1 MKLFRVAVVGGRGL
15 VGLKLI
21 EILIKEKFPF
31 SELVVYGNIEEQFEV
46 EGYKFVSKIL
56 RKETVEKF
64 DFVFFCVGEEVSKKY
79 AYDFIA
85 LGAKVIDNSSYYR
98 LDKDIPL
105 VIPEINGFDLLNNNH
120 LYANPNCTTIMILL
134 GLKPL
139 IDRYKLEKLYISSY
153 QSTSGG
159 GKDALNEYYLE
170 KENPNYIPKILPN
183 KKIKKS
189 TIFDNIIPIVDVLLD
204 NGYTNEEMKVRL
216 ESKKIL
222 HLEKLEINATCV
234 RVPTSIGHGAT
245 IFAVFEEKVDVEEAY
260 KLLGEVAYLKVY
272 DDNSYPTLIDVRG
285 TPLVGVGRLRKDLDC
300 DYTLSFFVTSDNLVR
315 GASYNAYK
323 IALKLVEYYK
333 WIF

>member
-98 LDKDIPL
+98 LDKDVPL

-183 KKIKKS
+183 KKIKK
-189 TIFDNIIPIVDVLLD
+189 
-204 NGYTNEEMKVRL
+204 
-216 ESKKIL
+216 
-222 HLEKLEINATCV
+222 
-234 RVPTSIGHGAT
+234 
-245 IFAVFEEKVDVEEAY
+245 
-260 KLLGEVAYLKVY
+260 
-272 DDNSYPTLIDVRG
+272 
-285 TPLVGVGRLRKDLDC
+285 
-300 DYTLSFFVTSDNLVR
+300 
-315 GASYNAYK
+315 
-323 IALKLVEYYK
+323 
-333 WIF
+333 